1 MKKKWIAILVLLF
14 SGVLSTVSYFYWD
27 VQLTYYCQG
36 LLNKP
41 VMGVAEIIT
50 QAGDSMWYFILL
62 LPAFILIRFVW
73 KNEQW
78 SAKILYL
85 LLCLSFSGILNTC
98 IKWLVSRHRPINLFE
113 DGLYGFNLF
122 NIIFMYDTT
131 SFPSGHSLTAFAL
144 ATAFSFLYPRWSVFA
159 FIAAVMIAL
168 SRVVLTAH
176 YLSDVIA
183 GAAVGIICSLGVKY
197 LFDRLYIELDESI

>member
-1 MKKKWIAILVLLF
+1 MILLF

-27 VQLTYYCQG
+27 IQLTYYCQR

-85 LLCLSFSGILNTC
+85 LLCLSFSGILNAC
-98 IKWLVSRHRPINLFE
+98 IKWLVGRHRPINLFE
-113 DGLYGFNLF
+113 DGLYGFNFF
-122 NIIFMYDTT
+122 NVIFMYDTT
-131 SFPSGHSLTAFAL
+131 SFPSGHSMTAFAL
-144 ATAFSFLYPRWSVFA
+144 ATAFSFIYPRWSVFA

-183 GAAVGIICSLGVKY
+183 GAAVGVICSLGVKY
-197 LFDRLYIELDESI
+197 LFDRLHIELDESI